1 MTNIVKVAVEAALA
15 AGKVQAEHVDKIQSV
30 SEKSGLRGD
39 VVTEVDL
46 LCEKEIID
54 RIQKVFPRDAI
65 LAEESGETLGD
76 VSRKWI
82 IDPLDG
88 SLNYSHGYPCY
99 CVSIGVEHEGELVV
113 GVIYN
118 PNLDELF
125 VAEKGQGATL
135 NGKTIKVSTTKTL
148 EKSLLVTGF
157 SPKIIGSE
165 DDNLK
170 HFCNF
175 MKSCQAVRRPGSAA
189 MDLCYTAMGRFDGFW
204 EDCLSPWD
212 MAAGVLIVREAGGR
226 VTAFD
231 GEPLSIY
238 GGYILATN
246 GKVHQQMVDILVSDL
261 PLQKE

>member
-1 MTNIVKVAVEAALA
+1 MTSVVKVAVEAALA
-15 AGKVQAEHVDKIQSV
+15 AGKIQAEHANKIQSV

-46 LCEKEIID
+46 LCENEIID
-54 RIQKVFPRDAI
+54 RIQKIFPRDTI
-65 LAEESGETLGD
+65 LAEESGETPGSLNK
-76 VSRKWI
+76 KWI

-99 CVSIGVEHEGELVV
+99 CVSIGVEHNDELVV

-135 NGKTIKVSTTKTL
+135 NGKNFKVSTTKTL

-157 SPKIIGSE
+157 TPKIVGRE

-170 HFCNF
+170 HFCDF

-204 EDCLSPWD
+204 EACLNPWD

-231 GEPLSIY
+231 GGLFSIY
-238 GGYILATN
+238 ENNILATN
-246 GKVHQQMVDILVSDL
+246 GEIHQQMVDILVRS
-261 PLQKE
+261 

>member
-1 MTNIVKVAVEAALA
+1 MTSVVKVAVEAALA
-15 AGKVQAEHVDKIQSV
+15 AGKIQAEHANKIQSI

-54 RIQKVFPRDAI
+54 RIQKVFPRDTI
-65 LAEESGETLGD
+65 LAEESGETLG
-76 VSRKWI
+76 SLSKKWI

-99 CVSIGVEHEGELVV
+99 CVSIGVEHNDELVV

-125 VAEKGQGATL
+125 VAEKGQGATI
-135 NGKTIKVSTTKTL
+135 NGKNFKVSTTKTL

-157 SPKIIGSE
+157 TPKIVRRE

-170 HFCNF
+170 HFCDF

-204 EDCLSPWD
+204 EACLNPWD

-231 GEPLSIY
+231 GGLFSIY
-238 GGYILATN
+238 ENNILATN
-246 GKVHQQMVDILVSDL
+246 GEIHQQMVDILVRS
-261 PLQKE
+261 

>member
-1 MTNIVKVAVEAALA
+1 M
-15 AGKVQAEHVDKIQSV
+15 EHN
-30 SEKSGLRGD
+30 G
-39 VVTEVDL
+39 
-46 LCEKEIID
+46 EI
-54 RIQKVFPRDAI
+54 
-65 LAEESGETLGD
+65 
-76 VSRKWI
+76 
-82 IDPLDG
+82 
-88 SLNYSHGYPCY
+88 
-99 CVSIGVEHEGELVV
+99 VV

-135 NGKTIKVSTTKTL
+135 NGKNFKVSTTKTL

-157 SPKIIGSE
+157 TPKIVGRE

-170 HFCNF
+170 HFCDF

-204 EDCLSPWD
+204 EACLNPWD

-231 GEPLSIY
+231 GGLFSIY
-238 GGYILATN
+238 ENNILATN
-246 GKVHQQMVDILVSDL
+246 GEIHQQMVDILVRS
-261 PLQKE
+261 

>member
-1 MTNIVKVAVEAALA
+1 MTDVVKVAVEAAIA
-15 AGKVQAEHVDKIQSV
+15 AGKIQTEHVDKIQNV
-30 SEKSGLRGD
+30 SDKGGLRGD

-54 RIQKVFPRDAI
+54 RLRNVFPDHAI
-65 LAEESGETLGD
+65 LAEESGSTQGD
-76 VSRKWI
+76 KDKKWI

-99 CVSIGVEHEGELVV
+99 CVSIGMEHNGELVV

-135 NGKTIKVSTTKTL
+135 NGKTLKVSTTKSL

-157 SPKIIGSE
+157 TPKIAGSE

-189 MDLCYTAMGRFDGFW
+189 LDLCYTAMGRFDGFW
-204 EDCLSPWD
+204 EAYLNPWD
-212 MAAGVLIVREAGGR
+212 MAGGVLIVREAGGI
-226 VTAFD
+226 VTTFD
-231 GEPLSIY
+231 GGSFSIY
-238 GGYILATN
+238 GNHVLATN
-246 GKVHQQMVDILVSDL
+246 GRIHQQMVDVLIK
-261 PLQKE
+261 P

>member
-1 MTNIVKVAVEAALA
+1 MSNLVKVAVEAALA
-15 AGKVQAEHVDKIQSV
+15 AGKIQAEHADKIQTI
-30 SEKSGLRGD
+30 SEKGGVRGD
-39 VVTEVDL
+39 VVTEVDF
-46 LCEKEIID
+46 LCEKEIISH
-54 RIQKVFPRDAI
+54 IQKEFPNDAI
-65 LAEESGETLGD
+65 LAEESGETRGD
-76 VSRKWI
+76 LNKKWI
-82 IDPLDG
+82 IDPLDC

-99 CVSIGVEHEGELVV
+99 CVSIGVEHSNELVV

-135 NGKTIKVSTTKTL
+135 NGKTFKVSTTKTL

-157 SPKIIGSE
+157 TPKIVGSE

-204 EDCLSPWD
+204 EAYLNPWD
-212 MAAGVLIVREAGGR
+212 MAAGVLIVREAGGQI
-226 VTAFD
+226 TSFD
-231 GEPLSIY
+231 GGPFSIY
-238 GGYILATN
+238 GNHILATN
-246 GKVHQQMVDILVSDL
+246 GQIHQQMVDILLKDL
-261 PLQKE
+261 PI

>member
-1 MTNIVKVAVEAALA
+1 MTSVVNVAVEAALA
-15 AGKVQAEHVDKIQSV
+15 AGKIQAEHADKIQSI

-46 LCEKEIID
+46 LCEKEIIG
-54 RIQKVFPRDAI
+54 RIQKVFSGDAI

-76 VSRKWI
+76 LNKKWI

-99 CVSIGVEHEGELVV
+99 CVSIGVEHNNELVV

-135 NGKTIKVSTTKTL
+135 NGKTFKVSTTKTL
-148 EKSLLVTGF
+148 GKSLLVTGF
-157 SPKIIGSE
+157 TPKIVGSE

-170 HFCNF
+170 HFCAF

-204 EDCLSPWD
+204 EACLNPWD

-231 GEPLSIY
+231 GGPFSIY
-238 GGYILATN
+238 GSHILATN
-246 GKVHQQMVDILVSDL
+246 GEIHQQMVDILVC
-261 PLQKE
+261 

>member
-1 MTNIVKVAVEAALA
+1 MTSVVKVAVEAALA
-15 AGKVQAEHVDKIQSV
+15 AGKIQAEHANKIQSV

-54 RIQKVFPRDAI
+54 RIQKIFPRDTI
-65 LAEESGETLGD
+65 LAEESAKTLG
-76 VSRKWI
+76 SLSKKWI

-99 CVSIGVEHEGELVV
+99 CVSIGVEHNDELVV

-135 NGKTIKVSTTKTL
+135 NGKNFKVSTTKTL

-157 SPKIIGSE
+157 TPKIVGRE
-165 DDNLK
+165 ADNLK
-170 HFCNF
+170 HFCDF

-204 EDCLSPWD
+204 EACLNPWD

-231 GEPLSIY
+231 GGLFSIY
-238 GGYILATN
+238 ENNILATN
-246 GKVHQQMVDILVSDL
+246 GEIHQQMVDILVWS
-261 PLQKE
+261 

>member
-1 MTNIVKVAVEAALA
+1 MTSVVNVAVEAALA
-15 AGKVQAEHVDKIQSV
+15 AGKIQAEHADKIQSI

-46 LCEKEIID
+46 LCEKEIIG
-54 RIQKVFPRDAI
+54 RIQKVFPDDAI

-76 VSRKWI
+76 LNKKWI

-99 CVSIGVEHEGELVV
+99 CVSIGVEHNNELVV

-135 NGKTIKVSTTKTL
+135 NGKTFKVSTTKTL
-148 EKSLLVTGF
+148 GKSLLVTGF
-157 SPKIIGSE
+157 TPKIVGSE

-170 HFCNF
+170 HFCAF

-204 EDCLSPWD
+204 EAYLNPWD

-231 GEPLSIY
+231 GGPFSIY
-238 GGYILATN
+238 GSYILATN
-246 GKVHQQMVDILVSDL
+246 GEIHQQMVDVLVC
-261 PLQKE
+261 Q

>member
-1 MTNIVKVAVEAALA
+1 MTSVVKVAVEAALA
-15 AGKVQAEHVDKIQSV
+15 AGRIQREHSGKIQNI

-39 VVTEVDL
+39 VVTEVDF
-46 LCEKEIID
+46 LCEKVIID
-54 RIQKVFPRDAI
+54 RIQKDFPDDAI

-76 VSRKWI
+76 VSKKWI

-99 CVSIGVEHEGELVV
+99 CVSIGVEHDGDLIV

-125 VAEKGQGATL
+125 VAEKGQGAML
-135 NGKTIKVSTTKTL
+135 NGKMFKVSRTKTL

-157 SPKIIGSE
+157 TPKIIGSE

-170 HFCNF
+170 YFCDF

-204 EDCLSPWD
+204 EAHLSPWD
-212 MAAGVLIVREAGGR
+212 MAAGVLIVREAGGL
-226 VTAFD
+226 VTSFD
-231 GEPLSIY
+231 GKPFSIY
-238 GGYILATN
+238 GNHILATN
-246 GKVHQQMVDILVSDL
+246 GEIHQQMIDILL
-261 PLQKE
+261 RP

>member
-1 MTNIVKVAVEAALA
+1 MTSVVKVAVEAALA
-15 AGKVQAEHVDKIQSV
+15 AGKIQAEHANKIQSV

-54 RIQKVFPRDAI
+54 RIQKVFPRDTI
-65 LAEESGETLGD
+65 LAEESGKTLG
-76 VSRKWI
+76 SLSKKWI

-99 CVSIGVEHEGELVV
+99 CVSIGVEHNDELVV

-135 NGKTIKVSTTKTL
+135 NGKNFKVSTTKTL

-157 SPKIIGSE
+157 TPKIVGRE

-170 HFCNF
+170 HFCDF

-204 EDCLSPWD
+204 EACLNPWD

-231 GEPLSIY
+231 GGLFSIY
-238 GGYILATN
+238 ENNILATN
-246 GKVHQQMVDILVSDL
+246 GEIHQQMVDILVRS
-261 PLQKE
+261 

>member
-1 MTNIVKVAVEAALA
+1 MTSVVKVAVEAALA
-15 AGKVQAEHVDKIQSV
+15 AGKIQVEYADKIQSV

-46 LCEKEIID
+46 LCEKEIIG
-54 RIQKVFPRDAI
+54 RIRAVFPDDAI

-76 VSRKWI
+76 LSKKWI

-99 CVSIGVEHEGELVV
+99 CVSIGVEYNDELVV
-113 GVIYN
+113 GVVFN

-125 VAEKGQGATL
+125 VAERGKGATL

-157 SPKIIGSE
+157 SPKIVGSE

-189 MDLCYTAMGRFDGFW
+189 MDQCYIAMGRFDGFW
-204 EDCLSPWD
+204 EACLSPWD

-231 GEPLSIY
+231 GGPLSIY
-238 GGYILATN
+238 GGDILATN
-246 GKVHQQMVDILVSDL
+246 GETHQQMVDILLRS
-261 PLQKE
+261 

>member
-1 MTNIVKVAVEAALA
+1 MSNVIKVAVEAALA
-15 AGKVQAEHVDKIQSV
+15 AGKIQAEHADKIQTI
-30 SEKSGLRGD
+30 SEKGGVRGD
-39 VVTEVDL
+39 VVTEVDF
-46 LCEKEIID
+46 LCEKEIIA
-54 RIQKVFPRDAI
+54 RIQKEFPNDAI
-65 LAEESGETLGD
+65 LAEESGETRGD
-76 VSRKWI
+76 LNKKWI

-99 CVSIGVEHEGELVV
+99 CVSIGVEHNNELVV

-135 NGKTIKVSTTKTL
+135 NGKTFKVSTTKTL

-157 SPKIIGSE
+157 TPKIVGSE

-170 HFCNF
+170 HFSNF

-204 EDCLSPWD
+204 EAYLNPWD

-231 GEPLSIY
+231 GGSFSIY
-238 GGYILATN
+238 ENHILATN
-246 GKVHQQMVDILVSDL
+246 GQIHQQMVDILLIDPPV
-261 PLQKE
+261 

>member
-1 MTNIVKVAVEAALA
+1 MSNVVKVAVEAALA
-15 AGKVQAEHVDKIQSV
+15 AGKIQAEHADKIQTI
-30 SEKSGLRGD
+30 SEKGGVRGD
-39 VVTEVDL
+39 VVTEVDF
-46 LCEKEIID
+46 LCEKEIIV
-54 RIQKVFPRDAI
+54 RIQKEFPDDAI
-65 LAEESGETLGD
+65 LAEESGETRGD
-76 VSRKWI
+76 LNKKWI

-99 CVSIGVEHEGELVV
+99 CVSIGVEHNNELVV

-125 VAEKGQGATL
+125 VAEKRQGATL
-135 NGKTIKVSTTKTL
+135 NGKNFKVSTTKTL

-157 SPKIIGSE
+157 TPKIVGSE
-165 DDNLK
+165 NDNLK
-170 HFCNF
+170 YFGDF

-204 EDCLSPWD
+204 EAYLNPWD

-231 GEPLSIY
+231 GGPFSIY
-238 GGYILATN
+238 ENHILATN
-246 GKVHQQMVDILVSDL
+246 GQIHQQMVDILLIDPPV
-261 PLQKE
+261 

>member
-1 MTNIVKVAVEAALA
+1 MSNVVKVAVEAALA
-15 AGKVQAEHVDKIQSV
+15 AGKIQAEHADKIQTI
-30 SEKSGLRGD
+30 SEKDGVRGD
-39 VVTEVDL
+39 VVTEVDF
-46 LCEKEIID
+46 LCEKEIIAH
-54 RIQKVFPRDAI
+54 IQKAFPSDAI
-65 LAEESGETLGD
+65 LAEESGMTLGD
-76 VSRKWI
+76 LNRKWI

-99 CVSIGVEHEGELVV
+99 CVSIGVEHNNELVV

-125 VAEKGQGATL
+125 VAEKGKGATL
-135 NGKTIKVSTTKTL
+135 NGKIFKVSTTKTL

-157 SPKIIGSE
+157 TPKIVGSE

-170 HFCNF
+170 HFRDF

-204 EDCLSPWD
+204 EAYLSPWD

-231 GEPLSIY
+231 GGPFSIY
-238 GGYILATN
+238 ENHILATN
-246 GKVHQQMVDILVSDL
+246 GQIHQQMVDILLIDP
-261 PLQKE
+261 PL

>member
-1 MTNIVKVAVEAALA
+1 MSNVVKVAVEAALA
-15 AGKVQAEHVDKIQSV
+15 AGKIQAEHADKIQTI
-30 SEKSGLRGD
+30 SEKGGVRGD
-39 VVTEVDL
+39 VVTEVDF
-46 LCEKEIID
+46 LCEKEIIA
-54 RIQKVFPRDAI
+54 RIQKEFPNDAI
-65 LAEESGETLGD
+65 LAEESGETRGD
-76 VSRKWI
+76 LNKKWI

-99 CVSIGVEHEGELVV
+99 CVSIGVEHNNELVV

-125 VAEKGQGATL
+125 VAEKRQGATL
-135 NGKTIKVSTTKTL
+135 NGKNFKVSTTKTL

-157 SPKIIGSE
+157 TPKIVGSE

-170 HFCNF
+170 HFSDF

-204 EDCLSPWD
+204 EAYLNPWD

-231 GEPLSIY
+231 GGPFSIY
-238 GGYILATN
+238 ENHILATN
-246 GKVHQQMVDILVSDL
+246 GQIHQQMVDILLIDPPV
-261 PLQKE
+261 

>member
-1 MTNIVKVAVEAALA
+1 MTSVVKVAVEAALA
-15 AGKVQAEHVDKIQSV
+15 AGKIQAERANKIQSI

-39 VVTEVDL
+39 VVTEVDF

-54 RIQKVFPRDAI
+54 RIQKVFPRDTI
-65 LAEESGETLGD
+65 LAEESGETLGNLNK
-76 VSRKWI
+76 KWI

-99 CVSIGVEHEGELVV
+99 CVSIGVEHNDELVV

-135 NGKTIKVSTTKTL
+135 NGKNFKVSTTKTL

-157 SPKIIGSE
+157 TPKIVGRE

-170 HFCNF
+170 YFCDF

-204 EDCLSPWD
+204 EACLNPWD

-231 GEPLSIY
+231 GGLFSIY
-238 GGYILATN
+238 ENNILATN
-246 GKVHQQMVDILVSDL
+246 GEIHQQMVDILVRS
-261 PLQKE
+261 

>member
-1 MTNIVKVAVEAALA
+1 MTSVVKVAVEAALA
-15 AGKVQAEHVDKIQSV
+15 AGKIQAEHADKIQNI

-54 RIQKVFPRDAI
+54 HIQKIFPDDAI
-65 LAEESGETLGD
+65 LAEESGETPGD
-76 VSRKWI
+76 LSKKWI

-99 CVSIGVEHEGELVV
+99 CASIGVEHNDELVV

-125 VAEKGQGATL
+125 VAERGQGATL
-135 NGKTIKVSTTKTL
+135 NGKTFKVSTTKAL

-157 SPKIIGSE
+157 TPKVLGSE

-204 EDCLSPWD
+204 EARLNPWD

-226 VTAFD
+226 VTTFD
-231 GEPLSIY
+231 GEPFNIY
-238 GGYILATN
+238 GSHILATN
-246 GKVHQQMVDILVSDL
+246 GKIHQQMVDILARS
-261 PLQKE
+261 

>member
-1 MTNIVKVAVEAALA
+1 MTSVVKVAVEAALA
-15 AGKVQAEHVDKIQSV
+15 AGEIQVLHADKIRTIT
-30 SEKSGLRGD
+30 EKSGLRGD

-46 LCEKEIID
+46 LCEMEIID
-54 RIQKVFPRDAI
+54 RIQKVFPDDAI
-65 LAEESGETLGD
+65 LAEESGETTGD
-76 VSRKWI
+76 IKKKWI

-99 CVSIGVEHEGELVV
+99 CVSIGVEHDNELVV

-125 VAEKGQGATL
+125 VAEKGRGATL
-135 NGKTIKVSTTKTL
+135 NGKVFKVSKTKTL

-157 SPKIIGSE
+157 TPKIVGSE
-165 DDNLK
+165 DDNLQ

-204 EDCLSPWD
+204 EAYLNPWD

-231 GEPLSIY
+231 GGSFSIY
-238 GGYILATN
+238 EKHILATN
-246 GKVHQQMVDILVSDL
+246 GKIHQQMVDVLVRT
-261 PLQKE
+261 

>member
-1 MTNIVKVAVEAALA
+1 MTSFVKVAVEAALA
-15 AGKVQAEHVDKIQSV
+15 AGRIQTEHSGKIQNI

-39 VVTEVDL
+39 VVTEVDF
-46 LCEKEIID
+46 LCEKVIID
-54 RIQKVFPRDAI
+54 RIQKDFPNDTI

-76 VSRKWI
+76 VSKKWI

-99 CVSIGVEHEGELVV
+99 CVSIGVEYDDELVV

-135 NGKTIKVSTTKTL
+135 NGKTFKVSKTKTL

-157 SPKIIGSE
+157 TPKIIGSE

-170 HFCNF
+170 HFCEF

-204 EDCLSPWD
+204 EAQLSPWD

-226 VTAFD
+226 VTSFD
-231 GEPLSIY
+231 GKPFSIY
-238 GGYILATN
+238 GNHILATN
-246 GKVHQQMVDILVSDL
+246 GEIHQQMIDILL
-261 PLQKE
+261 RP